1 MAAKEF
7 KSCDTPPAI
16 AWEEYIY
23 TLDRDLTDMSDDM
36 IKTLEEIVEAEKAM
50 KTRFQRLAEK
60 ADTPEM
66 RALFKEL
73 AAEEENHE
81 RELGERLTALR
92 LLRDG

>member
-1 MAAKEF
+1 LL
-7 KSCDTPPAI
+7 DLNLAI
-16 AWEEYIY
+16 NTDYRLEKYIY
-23 TLDRDLTDMSDDM
+23 TLNRDSTVMSDEM
-36 IKTLEEIVEAEKAM
+36 IKTLEEIVEAEKTM
-50 KTRFQRLAEK
+50 KTRFQSLAEK

-73 AAEEENHE
+73 AAEEEGHE